1 MSPRSKVPVGMSHGA
16 RRTIVV
22 VGTGTGVG
30 KTVFT
35 ALAASR
41 LRHQGVRVAAL
52 KPLCSGGRGDA
63 LRLRDAAASGLAM
76 DWINP
81 WWFRAALTPREAARR
96 AGGKV
101 AASAVVDSVRRV
113 ESMDFEVVLV
123 EGAGGLLSP
132 LAEDLDSRG
141 LIRALGAA
149 TVLVAANR
157 LGMLN
162 EVFLTVE
169 ALPAG
174 LREWV
179 PVVVMTPERPNLV
192 SRTNLGQLRERF
204 GEDRVVPF
212 PFVRESMFQGEGG
225 MPSGVARA
233 VDQVLAR
240 VRG

>member
-1 MSPRSKVPVGMSHGA
+1 MSPRSKVPGGMRPGTAH
-16 RRTIVV
+16 TIVV

-35 ALAASR
+35 ACAAAR
-41 LRHQGVRVAAL
+41 LRENGVRVAAL

-63 LRLRDAAASGLAM
+63 LRLRDAAASGLSL
-76 DWINP
+76 DVINP
-81 WWFRAALTPREAARR
+81 WWFRASLTPREAARR
-96 AGGKV
+96 SGCAVRAAEVV
-101 AASAVVDSVRRV
+101 ASVRRV
-113 ESMDFEVVLV
+113 ESMDFEWVLV

-141 LIRALGAA
+141 LLRELGAA

-169 ALPAG
+169 ALPLR
-174 LREWV
+174 LRERV
-179 PVVVMTPERPNLV
+179 PVVVMAPERPNLV
-192 SRTNLGQLRERF
+192 TRSNLELLRERF

-212 PFVRESMFQGEGG
+212 PFVREGALGSDRG

-233 VDQVLAR
+233 VDRVLALIR
-240 VRG
+240 S